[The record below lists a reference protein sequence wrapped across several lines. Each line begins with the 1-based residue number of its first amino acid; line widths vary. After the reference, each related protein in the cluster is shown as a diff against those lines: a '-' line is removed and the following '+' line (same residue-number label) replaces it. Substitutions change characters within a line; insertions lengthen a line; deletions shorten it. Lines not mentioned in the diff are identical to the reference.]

1 MSPDRTPREDVSP
14 KVQPRHPSYDPSGDE
29 PAGSSDGHP
38 DRSFAGAEIPGSE
51 SEQARGRRERLGS
64 RDNSALGPH
73 DQLSGDE
80 TDGAR

>member
-1 MSPDRTPREDVSP
+1 MSPDRTPREEASQNP
-14 KVQPRHPSYDPSGDE
+14 QPRHPSYDPSGDE

-38 DRSFAGAEIPGSE
+38 DRSFAGAEIPSE
-51 SEQARGRRERLGS
+51 SEQARSRRESMGS

-80 TDGAR
+80 TDEAR